1 MAGSQ
6 EQNKPSGASFSTE
19 RGKGRQL
26 SPASLR
32 GLTKAGTSHSVQS
45 WESAWLNNQTLD
57 SSLQNTRF
65 QINYLW
71 SRITRKPQSLNL
83 NIKDSVVSFESQKW
97 THFGTGSRDCFSTL
111 LRNERTTSA
120 CGPASARPIM
130 SFLLASMII
139 NRCAMNH
146 FLEGA
151 PSQTHGRPLE
161 GAIHQNESREFRGH
175 IHCFEERSLQPR
187 PSGVWSEW
195 VVPSIITSTS
205 KTCPHQPAR
214 S

>member
-1 MAGSQ
+1 MSFKHFARV
-6 EQNKPSGASFSTE
+6 NKEERNQFSGALWQDLRSRTNLVGPPSPQ
-19 RGKGRQL
+19 KGAKEDN
-26 SPASLR
+26 SHPPPSEAY
-32 GLTKAGTSHSVQS
+32 TKAGTSHSVQS

-187 PSGVWSEW
+187 PSGV
-195 VVPSIITSTS
+195 
-205 KTCPHQPAR
+205 
-214 S
+214 